1 MFQGSFVALVTPMKE
16 DASLDW
22 EALERF
28 VEWHIEK
35 GSNGLVPVGT
45 TGESATLSMSEHAE
59 VIKRVVDQV
68 DGRVPVIAGT
78 GANSTSEALELTLA
92 AQDAK
97 ADGALLVTPYYN
109 RPTQEGLYLHYKH
122 IAERTNIPLVL
133 YNVPSRT
140 ACDLLPETVGRL
152 AELPNVAGIKEA
164 TGDIQRMLEIKA
176 LVDDSFSLLS
186 GDDASSGEFLESGGH
201 GVISVTANIAPAQM
215 AKLCEL
221 ISEGRVEDARAL
233 NSVLMSLHTGLFVE
247 PNPIPVKWAAAK
259 MGFGTDVLRLPMTS
273 LLEKYHA
280 DLEQA
285 MTENGLI

>member
-152 AELPNVAGIKEA
+152 AELPSVAGIKEA

-285 MTENGLI
+285 MIENGLI